1 MMSTA
6 TGRFLLAAALML
18 AAAALVPVPAAV
30 ADDDVRFVGAD
41 DRFATVAELPAA
53 FAVGLARID
62 AGFVVADR
70 HADELVVFGDDG
82 VRAGAIAY
90 PSYEPAALSYDGALL
105 AAADGLDGR
114 IYFIDPV
121 SGECVRNIESPMARV
136 TAAACDSEGKL
147 WIAARG
153 SETMQRIDPLDGTT
167 LADIPAPTARVSA
180 LAYDPRGYLW
190 AADASRDEIFLVDIR
205 TGYTIF
211 GLASPG
217 PVPNGLWLRDD
228 TLYVGDYQTDTLY
241 AADIS
246 DLHGACVRG
255 DTRRGKVTL
264 FCDMQNL
271 GPGKVTGGSMVLAI
285 PEDGPS
291 QALEDVAWT
300 EGSRREHDQWGQEVA
315 VYEVGELA
323 PGATRSVRLDARGE
337 FHRISTKIFP
347 DRVGP
352 LKDIPEDVRDRYLA
366 DEDKY
371 RVRGD
376 YIQAKVKDVVGD
388 ETNPYFMARR
398 LYDFLIGR
406 INYQMIG
413 GWDIAPTVIE
423 RGTGSCS
430 EYTFSYIALCRAVGI
445 PARYVGALVLRGED
459 SSVDTAFHRWA
470 EIYLPSIGWIPVDVN
485 AGDEVWQGDR
495 CFSFGGI
502 ANRFLIT
509 TRGGGASTRLNWGY
523 DLETSYRTTGKANVR
538 VEQFAEWDV
547 VE

>member
-1 MMSTA
+1 MPQST
-6 TGRFLLAAALML
+6 RRYSRAALML
-18 AAAALVPVPAAV
+18 AALLLVPALAAGGEIRYM
-30 ADDDVRFVGAD
+30 AAEDI
-41 DRFATVAELPAA
+41 FAEAAGLPAA
-53 FAVGLARID
+53 FGVGLAETG
-62 AGFVVADR
+62 AGFVIADR
-70 HADELVVFGDDG
+70 HADELVVFGADG
-82 VRAGAIAY
+82 ARTGTIAY
-90 PSYEPAALSYDGALL
+90 PSYEPAALSFDGELL

-114 IYFIDPV
+114 IYFIDPD

-136 TAAACDSEGKL
+136 TAAACDSDGKL

-153 SETMQRIDPLDGTT
+153 AREMQLIDPLDGTT
-167 LADIPAPTARVSA
+167 LADIPAPTGRVSA

-205 TGYTIF
+205 TGYTVF

-217 PVPNGLWLRDD
+217 PVPNGLWLRGD
-228 TLYVGDYQTDTLY
+228 TLYVGDYQTDKLY

-271 GPGKVTGGSMVLAI
+271 GPGRVTGGSLVLAI
-285 PEDGPS
+285 PEDGPN
-291 QALEDVAWT
+291 QKLDEKAWT

-323 PGATRSVRLDARGE
+323 PGETRSVRLDARGE
-337 FHRISTKIFP
+337 FHRISAKIFP

-352 LKDIPEDVRDRYLA
+352 LEDIPQEVRERYLA

-371 RVRGD
+371 RVQGE
-376 YIQAKVKDVVGD
+376 YIQDKVKEVVGD
-388 ETNPYFMARR
+388 EANPYFMARR

-430 EYTFSYIALCRAVGI
+430 EYTFAYVALCRAAGI

-470 EIYLPSIGWIPVDVN
+470 EIFLPSVGWIPVDVN
-485 AGDEVWQGDR
+485 AGDEELQGDR

-509 TRGGGASTRLNWGY
+509 TRGGGASTWLNWGY
-523 DLETSYRTTGKANVR
+523 DLETSYRTVGKANVR

-547 VE
+547 E